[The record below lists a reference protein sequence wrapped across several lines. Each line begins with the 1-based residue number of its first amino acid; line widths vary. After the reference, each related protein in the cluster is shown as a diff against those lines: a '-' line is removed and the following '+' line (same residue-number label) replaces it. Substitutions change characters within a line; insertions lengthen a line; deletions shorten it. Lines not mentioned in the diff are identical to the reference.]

1 MMSQQPQQQQRTTQ
15 EPQQHQ
21 VMNMVQL
28 FGYLEKP
35 PNFGERQV
43 SFHLAVYSREK
54 NGDVWEEYK
63 RMVPVALFGEARA
76 KGMAKLNLDNGSRL
90 VVIGML
96 EVSGKGTL
104 YVRARDIILAG
115 GGRRRDEPK
124 FDEQPQ
130 PSMPTDSNEAPPE
143 DDVPF

>member
-1 MMSQQPQQQQRTTQ
+1 MMSQQPQQRQTQ

-21 VMNMVQL
+21 VMNLVQL

-43 SFHLAVYSREK
+43 SFLLAVYSREK
-54 NGDVWEEYK
+54 IGDVWEESK
-63 RMVPVALFGEARA
+63 RMVPVALFGEARS

-90 VVIGML
+90 IVIGML
-96 EVSGKGTL
+96 EVSPKGTL

-115 GGRRRDEPK
+115 GGRRRDEPN
-124 FDEQPQ
+124 FGEQQAPQ
-130 PSMPTDSNEAPPE
+130 LPAASDDGPPE